1 MRINENFN
9 SLNEQKIQN
18 NQVNKN
24 QIDQKDQIEIAQDE
38 TKTTSLEQDQLS
50 LNQNLKLEKEDLSKP
65 NMEKK
70 VQEIKEK
77 ILSGNYKV
85 ETKYIVE
92 GILKNLI

>member
-18 NQVNKN
+18 NQANKN
-24 QIDQKDQIEIAQDE
+24 QVEQKDQIDIAQNE
-38 TKTTSLEQDQLS
+38 LQNTSLEEDQLT
-50 LNQNLKLEKEDLSKP
+50 LNQNLKSVKEDLSKP

-70 VQEIKEK
+70 VQELKEK

-92 GILKNLI
+92 GILKNLT